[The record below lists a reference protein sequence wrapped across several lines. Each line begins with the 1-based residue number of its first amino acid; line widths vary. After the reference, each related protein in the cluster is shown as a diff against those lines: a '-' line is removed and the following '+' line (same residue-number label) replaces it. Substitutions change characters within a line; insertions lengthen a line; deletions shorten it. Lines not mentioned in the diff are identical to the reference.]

1 MEIANFTRDY
11 NNPCNMI
18 SPRIITELKCPN
30 CKTAVIPRA
39 MRAININGK
48 TRHIAEMP
56 CCGKTFL
63 LDHIQV
69 LTCNSLI
76 ESYDSGIDSKSFS
89 TIINE
94 ISPEFQGIY
103 NEANLAHRFNLLNVC
118 GGGYRKALE
127 FMVYDYVIK
136 KNPDKREQILN
147 MEALAN
153 VIKTY
158 LNDDLLKI
166 HISAASWL
174 GNDALHYKRKYEELD
189 IQDLVSFID
198 DVIDLIEL
206 KEKMEGKIKMMP
218 KLEEKVLE
226 MNKKTKNQP

>member
-1 MEIANFTRDY
+1 
-11 NNPCNMI
+11 MI
-18 SPRIITELKCPN
+18 SSRIVTELRCPN

-39 MRAININGK
+39 MRAINVDGK
-48 TRHIAEMP
+48 TRYIAEMP
-56 CCGKTFL
+56 CCGKSFL
-63 LDHIQV
+63 LDRIQ
-69 LTCNSLI
+69 LYTCNSMI
-76 ESYDSGIDSKSFS
+76 ESYGAGVDSKTFS

-94 ISPEFQGIY
+94 ISPEFQEIY

-127 FMVYDYVIK
+127 FLVYDYVIK

-153 VIKTY
+153 VVKTY

-198 DVIDLIEL
+198 DVIVLIEL
-206 KEKMEGKIKMMP
+206 KEKMEGKITEMP
-218 KLEEKVLE
+218 KLEEKVLKL
-226 MNKKTKNQP
+226 NKKQKD

>member
-1 MEIANFTRDY
+1 
-11 NNPCNMI
+11 MI
-18 SPRIITELKCPN
+18 SSRIVTELRCPN

-39 MRAININGK
+39 MRAINVDGK
-48 TRHIAEMP
+48 TRYIAEMP
-56 CCGKTFL
+56 CCGKSFL
-63 LDHIQV
+63 LDRIQ
-69 LTCNSLI
+69 LYTCNSMI
-76 ESYDSGIDSKSFS
+76 ESYGAGVDSKTFS

-94 ISPEFQGIY
+94 ISPEFQEIY

-127 FMVYDYVIK
+127 FLVYDYVIK

-153 VIKTY
+153 VVKTY

-198 DVIDLIEL
+198 DVIVLIEL
-206 KEKMEGKIKMMP
+206 KEKMEGKMAEMP
-218 KLEEKVLE
+218 KLEEKVL
-226 MNKKTKNQP
+226 K